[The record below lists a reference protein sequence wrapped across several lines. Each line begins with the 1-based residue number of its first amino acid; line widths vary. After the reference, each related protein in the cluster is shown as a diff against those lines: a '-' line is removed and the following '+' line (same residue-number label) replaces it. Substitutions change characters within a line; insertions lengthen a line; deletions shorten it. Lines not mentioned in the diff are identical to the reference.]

1 LPLFTKHT
9 GRGRILGSVLRADV
23 DERRPVAYLDRALPI
38 AFAHRGGAA
47 HNPENSWAAFEHA
60 IGLGYTHLE
69 TDARATADGILLAFH
84 DRTLDRVTDRTGRIA
99 RMPYRDVTAA
109 RIGGTEPIPLI
120 EDLLG
125 AWPELRF
132 NIDLKDVPAIR
143 PMMDVL
149 RRTRA
154 WDRVCVTSFSAR
166 RLHAARVL
174 LDRPVCMALSPA
186 GIAALRLTG
195 GLPWAGGELAEWLA
209 RTGVHCAQIPGR
221 MATAPFIRKAH
232 AAGLQV
238 HVWTLNRREDM
249 EHALD
254 LGADGVMTDETVL
267 LRDVL
272 VERGA
277 WTS

>member
-1 LPLFTKHT
+1 MPLFTKHT
-9 GRGRILGSVLRADV
+9 GRRRILGSVLRADV
-23 DERRPVAYLDRALPI
+23 DERRPVAYLDRSLPI

-47 HNPENSWAAFEHA
+47 HKPENSWAAFEHA

-109 RIGGTEPIPLI
+109 RIGGTEAIPLI

-132 NIDLKDVPAIR
+132 NVDLKDVPAIR

-195 GLPWAGGELAEWLA
+195 DLPRAGGALAERLA

-221 MATAPFIRKAH
+221 MATAPFIRQAH

-238 HVWTLNRREDM
+238 HIWTLNRREDM

-254 LGADGVMTDETVL
+254 LGADGVMTDETVM
-267 LRDVL
+267 LRDLL

>member
-1 LPLFTKHT
+1 M
-9 GRGRILGSVLRADV
+9 LRADV
-23 DERRPVAYLDRALPI
+23 DERRPVAYLDRSLPI

-47 HNPENSWAAFEHA
+47 HKPENSWAAFEHA

-99 RMPYRDVTAA
+99 GMPYRDVTAA

-125 AWPELRF
+125 AWPQLRF

-186 GIAALRLTG
+186 GIAALRLAG
-195 GLPWAGGELAEWLA
+195 GLPWAGGALAERLA

-232 AAGLQV
+232 KAGLQV

-249 EHALD
+249 EGALD
-254 LGADGVMTDETVL
+254 LGANGVMTDETVM
-267 LRDVL
+267 LRDLL

>member
-1 LPLFTKHT
+1 M
-9 GRGRILGSVLRADV
+9 LRADV
-23 DERRPVAYLDRALPI
+23 DERRPVAYLDRSLPI

-47 HNPENSWAAFEHA
+47 HEPENSWAAFEHA

-99 RMPYRDVTAA
+99 QMPYRDVTAA

-195 GLPWAGGELAEWLA
+195 GLPWARGALAERLA
-209 RTGVHCAQIPGR
+209 QAGVHCAQIPGR
-221 MATAPFIRKAH
+221 MATAPFIHKAH

-254 LGADGVMTDETVL
+254 LGADGVMTDETVM
-267 LRDVL
+267 LRDLL

-277 WTS
+277 WAS